1 MFIERVAVLH
11 DLTIKECLW
20 ERKNLFHNAV
30 QSFVFSR
37 QGDSPLVPASGH
49 AVGRW
54 GDWVMR
60 IPRAADRSLCSP
72 LGGRVLS
79 GSVWLSVQYL
89 FQNAQTCVIS
99 ILLFKKG

>member
-37 QGDSPLVPASGH
+37 QGDSPLVPASGY

-60 IPRAADRSLCSP
+60 IPRAADRSLYSP
-72 LGGRVLS
+72 LDGRVLS
-79 GSVWLSVQYL
+79 GSVWLSTVL
-89 FQNAQTCVIS
+89 IS
-99 ILLFKKG
+99 KCPNLCD